1 MTLSISKLEKMLAT
15 GGFLPKKYFIIHG
28 YCAYVEVVSVQ
39 TADILL
45 VAIPSSYKFKLRAED
60 GTTFKIK
67 YIKMDENE
75 GTAQDYGGEPDDMDV
90 EKNYTEIDV
99 DDETEFHD
107 KGNGGME
114 GHLEEAYKRPI
125 ALKELSQED
134 KTDVKDLHRQLKRL
148 RYCVQSIKY
157 KLGIVYNNYLSVIDR
172 KEHIECFLIKHYP
185 RKPIRK
191 LMVIIDLELLYKDIK
206 LAVNNISIV
215 RQGLHKVLDKNQMS
229 QIKLLGKI
237 LEERN
242 NVQLYSDGVVAKK
255 TNLSTYKDNFDQ
267 LLKQLNKQEETIVE
281 KLKEMKRTND
291 SSRGM
296 HLDAGY
302 AHQKGR
308 LEEELSK
315 IHGLKQNALKNIMQL
330 NEDQEHLYLSQDKL
344 VFDNLIMISA
354 LIENFKG
361 LEELSKKEKK

>member
-1 MTLSISKLEKMLAT
+1 MLAN

-28 YCAYVEVVSVQ
+28 YCAYVEVVSAK
-39 TADILL
+39 TADIFLL
-45 VAIPSSYKFKLRAED
+45 AIPSSYKFKLEAGD
-60 GTTFKIK
+60 GTTFKLK

-75 GTAQDYGGEPDDMDV
+75 GTAQEYGGEPDDMDV

-99 DDETEFHD
+99 DDEAQFRDT
-107 KGNGGME
+107 GNGSME

-157 KLGIVYNNYLSVIDR
+157 KLGIIYNNYLSVIDR
-172 KEHIECFLIKHYP
+172 KERIECFLIKHYP
-185 RKPIRK
+185 REPIRK

-206 LAVNNISIV
+206 LAVNNISVV
-215 RQGLHKVLDKNQMS
+215 RQGIHKVLDKNQTS

-237 LEERN
+237 LEEKN
-242 NVQLYSDGVVAKK
+242 NIQVYSDDVVNTKSEL
-255 TNLSTYKDNFDQ
+255 NTYKNGFDE
-267 LLKQLNKQEETIVE
+267 LLKQLNKREEVVVE
-281 KLKEMKRTND
+281 KLKELRRNNED
-291 SSRGM
+291 GYRGM
-296 HLDAGY
+296 QADVGY

-330 NEDQEHLYLSQDKL
+330 NKDQEHLYLSQDKL

-354 LIENFKG
+354 LINNFKG
-361 LEELSKKEKK
+361 LGELSKKQK